1 MSSVV
6 NTNLRAAQDRKE
18 RTNDLHSRL
27 RDKSGGW
34 SSTPSGLEAGT
45 VQIIS
50 SPGGER
56 IKVSDKVM
64 LSGATLNE
72 ALDNSETPIDV
83 SDGTKF
89 IVGDTIRIDNEHM
102 YVQSISSNTLTVRRN
117 RDGTSA
123 VTHDN
128 GTPIKIFRP
137 KIPTRYSELGSETL
151 KFVKDG
157 STFNYPKQMQFI
169 PASALNFGSPFT
181 FSGANLADYDDEQ
194 YDVLF
199 MLKDMQTYSVSGS
212 DESSN
217 QSIQVTAESKSST
230 GFTPTASVII
240 ASAST
245 SYIVTSSTSPDI
257 DRENAG
263 YNTYLSAPTYAT
275 DYTGYDAY
283 DVMANSDTGGAGV
296 TDISVTYTLDFSG
309 VKGTGEF
316 IVKGYIRTGTQDSD
330 PATRFDNTDY
340 NQLDFDILRDAA
352 DGDGSITLTDTFTP
366 SGTLG
371 DPAMVVMTITNYDQF
386 GGSTATLAGE
396 ITSIT
401 YTSSS
406 GTVRPVTGINKADA
420 IVIAKVYN
428 Q

>member
-1 MSSVV
+1 MSSTS
-6 NTNLRAAQDRKE
+6 TNQTSAQERKE
-18 RTNDLHSRL
+18 RENSLHARL
-27 RDKSGGW
+27 RDRVGGW
-34 SSTPSGLEAGT
+34 HSTPSGLRAGT
-45 VQIIS
+45 VQIVS
-50 SPGGER
+50 SSGGER
-56 IKVSDKVM
+56 LRVADKIM
-64 LSGATLNE
+64 NSGATLAE
-72 ALDNSETPIDV
+72 ALDNSETGIDV

-89 IVGDTIRIDNEHM
+89 KIGDTIRIDSEHM
-102 YVQSISSNTLTVRRN
+102 YVQSISSNTLTVKRPA
-117 RDGTSA
+117 DGTSA
-123 VTHDN
+123 VVHST
-128 GTPIKIFRP
+128 GLPVYKINT
-137 KIPTRYSELGSETL
+137 KTPTRYSELSSETL

-157 STFNYPKQMQFI
+157 TSFNYPKQMQFI
-169 PASALNFGSPFT
+169 PASALDFGSPFT

-240 ASAST
+240 ASTST

-316 IVKGYIRTGTQDSD
+316 IVKGYIRTGTQDSGT
-330 PATRFDNTDY
+330 ATRFDNTDY

-406 GTVRPVTGINKADA
+406 GTVRSVTGINKADA